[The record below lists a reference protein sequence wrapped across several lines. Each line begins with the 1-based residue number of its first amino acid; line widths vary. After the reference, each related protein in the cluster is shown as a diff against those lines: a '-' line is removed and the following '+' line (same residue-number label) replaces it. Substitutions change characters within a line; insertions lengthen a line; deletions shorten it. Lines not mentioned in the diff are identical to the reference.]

1 MAHQFGSTLRNNM
14 GSQLVTALNGGSIK
28 LFSGATP
35 ANCAAAD
42 PSGLLASG
50 TLPGTAATSSAG
62 VVTRSGT
69 WSFTGSAAGSIATF
83 RLYDSSGSVCIHQG
97 TVTATG
103 GGGDMTID
111 NISIANAQAGSVTS
125 YSVTIGGA

>member
-1 MAHQFGSTLRNNM
+1 MAHQFGTVRNNM
-14 GSQLVTALNGGSIK
+14 GSQLVTALNGGSLK
-28 LFSGATP
+28 LFSGAQP

-50 TLPGTAATSSAG
+50 TLPATAASSTGG
-62 VVTRSGT
+62 VVTKSGT
-69 WSFTGSAAGSIATF
+69 WSFTGSAAGNIASF
-83 RLYDSSGSVCIHQG
+83 RLYDSGGACQHQG
-97 TVTATG
+97 NVTATG

-111 NISIANAQAGSVTS
+111 NIAIANAQQGTVTS